1 MWLAEVRWLTGLH
14 TSEESQIE
22 AAGDLNGFQGQ
33 RGGVKGEGHGV
44 DEFGVHQQL
53 RRLLSIP

>member
-1 MWLAEVRWLTGLH
+1 MGLH
-14 TSEESQIE
+14 TSEEAHIE
-22 AAGDLNGFQGQ
+22 AAGYLNGFQSQG
-33 RGGVKGEGHGV
+33 GGVKGEGHGV